1 MKKYYTRSFF
11 IVHLAL
17 FVILVLSSVSSV
29 SAVPSQPNKQSLNFI
44 LGEANLGRWRSG
56 IARAVAEA
64 PGPGSSPFVLAE
76 KRTNRPDILSSFK
89 KYQGGWD
96 IVNKHYWASVGYTGI
111 SGFILAVL
119 WFMSFGIALG
129 AHQCCGWRIS
139 IKGKESRCSQRIC
152 LILLIV
158 FTSAAAV
165 GCILLSVGQDEFHG
179 EALHTLNYVV
189 NQSDFTVQTLRN
201 VTGFL
206 SLAKTVNV
214 AQLFLPSDIKD
225 DIDKLNV
232 DLNTAAETLW
242 EKTNEN
248 SIKIRR
254 VFDAVRLALI
264 TVAAV
269 MLLVSVLGLV
279 LSVLGHQHAIYI
291 FVVSGW
297 LLVAVTFILCGVFLI
312 LENAI
317 ADTCVAMEEWV
328 DHPHAETALSSILP
342 CVDQKTTNQ
351 TLIESKEVTNAIVD
365 IVNEFIDNFANSN
378 PPLQAYPY
386 YYNQSGP
393 LMPHLCH
400 PFDSYLLDRQC
411 PPQEVSMGNASQV
424 WQNYICTATGFGVCS
439 SVGRLTP
446 DIYEQLVAAVNISIA
461 LQHYAPILL
470 SLQDCNFVRDT
481 FRHIVFDYCPP
492 LEHRLQVVNAGL
504 GLISVGVMLSLVL
517 WIIYAYCPRV
527 EEVFTKKSLTN
538 KSSHVSSRTRAQTT
552 VEARIILVA

>member
-1 MKKYYTRSFF
+1 MKENRRDGFF
-11 IVHLAL
+11 IVQLAV
-17 FVILVLSSVSSV
+17 FVIVVLSFSSSV
-29 SAVPSQPNKQSLNFI
+29 SAAPSEPHKESLDFI

-56 IARAVAEA
+56 ISRAVAEA

-76 KRTNRPDILSSFK
+76 KRTKRPDILSGFK

-129 AHQCCGWRIS
+129 VHHCCGWTIN
-139 IKGKESRCSQRIC
+139 IKGKQSHYSQRIC

-158 FTSAAAV
+158 FTCAAAV
-165 GCILLSVGQDEFHG
+165 GCILLSVGQDEFH
-179 EALHTLNYVV
+179 
-189 NQSDFTVQTLRN
+189 
-201 VTGFL
+201 
-206 SLAKTVNV
+206 VNV
-214 AQLFLPSDIKD
+214 AQLYLPSDIKD

-232 DLNTAAETLW
+232 DLNNAAETLW

-248 SIKIRR
+248 SIKIRI

-279 LSVLGHQHAIYI
+279 LSVLGHRHAIYI

-297 LLVAVTFILCGVFLI
+297 LLVAATFILCGVFLI

-317 ADTCVAMEEWV
+317 ADTCVAMGEWV
-328 DHPHAETALSSILP
+328 DHPHAETALSNILP
-342 CVDQKTTNQ
+342 CVDQRTTNQ

-365 IVNEFIDNFANSN
+365 IVNEFVDNFANSN
-378 PPLQAYPY
+378 PPPQAYPI

-400 PFDSYLLDRQC
+400 PYDSYLLDRQC
-411 PPQEVSMGNASQV
+411 PPQEVSMGNASEV
-424 WQNYICTATGFGVCS
+424 WQNYICTSTGFGVCS

-446 DIYEQLVAAVNISIA
+446 DMYERLVAAVNISNA

-481 FRHIVFDYCPP
+481 FRYIVFDYCPP
-492 LEHRLQVVNAGL
+492 LEHQLQIVNAGL
-504 GLISVGVMLSLVL
+504 GLISVGVLLSLVL
-517 WIIYAYCPRV
+517 WMIYAYRPRE
-527 EEVFTKKSLTN
+527 EEVFAKGSFTKAS
-538 KSSHVSSRTRAQTT
+538 VPSRTRAQTT
-552 VEARIILVA
+552 AEA

>member
-1 MKKYYTRSFF
+1 MKNNESFGFF
-11 IVHLAL
+11 IVQLAV
-17 FVILVLSSVSSV
+17 FVIAVLSFVSSV
-29 SAVPSQPNKQSLNFI
+29 SADSSQPNKDSLDFI

-56 IARAVAEA
+56 ISRAVAEA

-76 KRTNRPDILSSFK
+76 KRTLRPDILSGFK
-89 KYQGGWD
+89 KYRGGWD

-119 WFMSFGIALG
+119 WFMSFGIAFG
-129 AHQCCGWRIS
+129 VHHCCGWRIT
-139 IKGKESRCSQRIC
+139 IKGKETRSSQRIC

-158 FTSAAAV
+158 FTCAASV
-165 GCILLSVGQDEFHG
+165 GCILLLVGQDEFHA
-179 EALHTLNYVV
+179 EALHTLKYVV

-214 AQLFLPSDIKD
+214 AQLFLPLDITD

-232 DLNTAAETLW
+232 DLNNAAETLW

-248 SIKIRR
+248 STKIRR
-254 VFDAVRLALI
+254 VFDAVRSALI

-279 LSVLGHQHAIYI
+279 LSVLGHRHAIYI

-297 LLVAVTFILCGVFLI
+297 LLVAATFILCGVFLI

-317 ADTCVAMEEWV
+317 ADTCVAMGEWV
-328 DHPHAETALSSILP
+328 DHPHAETALSNILP
-342 CVDQKTTNQ
+342 CVDQRTTNQ

-365 IVNEFIDNFANSN
+365 IVNEFVDHFANSN
-378 PPLQAYPY
+378 PPPQAYPI

-400 PFDSYLLDRQC
+400 PYDSHLLDLQC

-424 WQNYICTATGFGVCS
+424 WQNYICMSSGFGICS
-439 SVGRLTP
+439 SVGRLTL
-446 DIYEQLVAAVNISIA
+446 DMYEQLVAAVNISNA

-481 FRHIVFDYCPP
+481 FRYIIIDYCPP
-492 LEHRLQVVNAGL
+492 LEHQLQIVNAGL

-517 WIIYAYCPRV
+517 WIIYAYRPRE
-527 EEVFTKKSLTN
+527 EEVFAKGSFTN
-538 KSSHVSSRTRAQTT
+538 KGSYVSSRTRAQTT
-552 VEARIILVA
+552 AEARIILAA